1 MQSED
6 NLILE
11 PYPIYVMRKILNS
24 IEKNRNIRVDIG
36 RIPLDDKKTLDL
48 FKRGD
53 TDGVFGFDAPDIQEC
68 SKQLKPDS
76 FEELM
81 ILCALCGPARAFRP
95 ATSDLIADYIDRK
108 RGEWEY
114 SCIHPDVEPIISATR
129 GMIVYQE
136 QVTDI
141 LCEIVGYPP
150 ENAAEVRH
158 MLAKRNPEKMAK
170 LEPEIICR
178 CVDKGYNQQIALH
191 IWDLLLLYTKPAV
204 RKTLVSIYTFVAY
217 QFAYLKAH
225 YKSEFYFATTN
236 ANRRPV

>member
-1 MQSED
+1 MRSE
-6 NLILE
+6 NNQLLE
-11 PYPIYVMRKILNS
+11 PYPLSTMRKILDC
-24 IEKNRNIRVDIG
+24 IETTQNIRVDIS

-48 FKRGD
+48 FRKGD
-53 TDGVFGFDAPDIQEC
+53 TEGVFGFDSPDMQEY

-81 ILCALCGPARAFRP
+81 ILCALCGPTRAFRP
-95 ATSDLIADYIDRK
+95 ATSDLVTDYINIK
-108 RGEWEY
+108 RGVWEY
-114 SCIHPDVEPIISATR
+114 SGIHPDVEPIISATR

-150 ENAAEVRH
+150 KNAAEVRRI
-158 MLAKRNPEKMAK
+158 LAKRNPERISK
-170 LEPEIICR
+170 LEPEFFCR
-178 CVDKGYNQQIALH
+178 CEAKEYDQQIAWQ
-191 IWDLLLLYTKPAV
+191 IWDLLLLYTKSAV
-204 RKTLVSIYTFVAY
+204 RKTLVSIYTFLAY

-236 ANRRPV
+236 AK

>member
-1 MQSED
+1 MQSEN
-6 NLILE
+6 NLTLE
-11 PYPIYVMRKILNS
+11 PYPLSVMRKILDCV
-24 IEKNRNIRVDIG
+24 EKTQNIRVDIS

-48 FKRGD
+48 FRNGD
-53 TDGVFGFDAPDIQEC
+53 TDGVFGFDSPDMQEY

-95 ATSDLIADYIDRK
+95 TTSDLVTDYIDIK
-108 RGEWEY
+108 RGVWEY
-114 SCIHPDVEPIISATR
+114 SGIHPDVEPIISATR

-150 ENAAEVRH
+150 ENAEEVRH

-178 CVDKGYNQQIALH
+178 CVDKGYNQQIALQ
-191 IWDLLLLYTKPAV
+191 IWNLLLLYTKPAV

-225 YKSEFYFATTN
+225 YKNEFYFATTN